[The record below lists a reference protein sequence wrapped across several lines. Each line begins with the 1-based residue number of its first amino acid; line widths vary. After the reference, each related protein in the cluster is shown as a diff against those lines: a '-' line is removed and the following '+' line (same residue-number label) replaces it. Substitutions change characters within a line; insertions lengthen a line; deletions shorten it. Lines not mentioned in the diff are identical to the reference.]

1 MRVSVVGGSRID
13 EATAETA
20 RELGRILGERG
31 HTVVT
36 GGLGGVMEAV
46 SAGARERDG
55 HTIGILPGHDR
66 AAANEHVVEPIATG
80 IGHARN
86 GLVVLNGDA
95 VVAVDGAS
103 GTLSEIGYAGVHDR
117 PIAGLGTFDAPRV
130 HAAETPTAAVDYVEA
145 QTD

>member
-1 MRVSVVGGSRID
+1 VRVSVVGGSRID
-13 EATAETA
+13 EATAQTA
-20 RELGRILGERG
+20 RKLGRVLGERG

-36 GGLGGVMEAV
+36 GGLGGVMEAA

-55 HTIGILPGHDR
+55 HTIGILPGYDR
-66 AAANEHVVEPIATG
+66 GEANEHVVEAIATG

-117 PIAGLGTFDAPRV
+117 PTAGLGTFDAPHV
-130 HAAETPTAAVDYVEA
+130 HAVGTPTEAVDYVEA

>member
-1 MRVSVVGGSRID
+1 VRVSVVGGSRID
-13 EATAETA
+13 EATADTA
-20 RELGRILGERG
+20 RELGRVLAERD

-46 SAGARERDG
+46 SAGASERDG
-55 HTIGILPGHDR
+55 HTIGILPGYDR
-66 AAANEHVVEPIATG
+66 ADANEYVEEAIATG

-103 GTLSEIGYAGVHDR
+103 GTLSELGYAGIHDR
-117 PIAGLGTFDAPRV
+117 PTAGLGTFDAPHV
-130 HAAETPTAAVDYVEA
+130 HAVETPTGAVDYVESR
-145 QTD
+145 TR

>member
-13 EATAETA
+13 EATAQTA
-20 RELGRILGERG
+20 RELGRVLGGRG

-46 SAGARERDG
+46 SAGARERGG
-55 HTIGILPGHDR
+55 HTIGILPGYDR
-66 AAANEHVVEPIATG
+66 GEANEHVVEAIATG

-117 PIAGLGTFDAPRV
+117 PTAGLGTFDAPHV
-130 HAAETPTAAVDYVEA
+130 HAVETPPAAVDYVEA

>member
-13 EATAETA
+13 AATADTA
-20 RELGRILGERG
+20 RELGRVLADRG

-36 GGLGGVMEAV
+36 GGRGGVMEAV

-55 HTIGILPGHDR
+55 HTIGILPGYDR
-66 AAANEHVVEPIATG
+66 EEANEHVVEAIATG

-95 VVAVDGAS
+95 VIAVDGSS
-103 GTLSEIGYAGVHDR
+103 GTLTEVGYAGVHDR
-117 PIAGLGTFDAPRV
+117 PTAGLRTFGAPHV
-130 HAAETPTAAVDYVEA
+130 HAVESPSEAVDYVEA
-145 QTD
+145 QTR